1 MDIEILKGFQEET
14 NKLLKE
20 LGPIIE
26 VLDESDGA
34 NFPTEPLKEFAQ
46 KIDRIMGAAKTLA
59 GLDDPEHQGLKRIG
73 LITELCKT
81 LGYKAAELQ
90 KSELIPLFAA
100 FWADTLEVVEDL
112 TNVVEDSAKTA
123 AISSQFSLVLQ
134 KRLRWL
140 ADKVAAIE
148 QKGPTENLNQL
159 DVDALL
165 KDLGM

>member
-1 MDIEILKGFQEET
+1 MDLEILKGFQQET
-14 NKLLKE
+14 NKILKE
-20 LGPIIE
+20 LGPIID
-26 VLDESDGA
+26 VLEEGDSA

-90 KSELIPLFAA
+90 KTELLPLFAA
-100 FWADTLEVVEDL
+100 FWADTLEVVGDL
-112 TNVVEDSAKTA
+112 TDVVEDPAKTQT
-123 AISSQFSLVLQ
+123 ISSQFSLVLQ

-148 QKGPTENLNQL
+148 KKGPTENLKQL

-165 KDLGM
+165 KDLGL